1 LDQIGI
7 LLQQDSP
14 KARIVKAAQELI
26 DSNPERSWI
35 PLSQMLVDLIGAP
48 GVLNKSYTAG
58 RGNYQGKF
66 YLRSFTMFADGKM
79 IALEGYKKTRRRVQ
93 S

>member
-1 LDQIGI
+1 MDEAKSNKKHVLKQAANHFGSDWNPP
-7 LLQQDSP
+7 SARFP

-58 RGNYQGKF
+58 RGNWQLSG
-66 YLRSFTMFADGKM
+66 
-79 IALEGYKKTRRRVQ
+79 
-93 S
+93 